1 MTINHLIPAMLLTMT
16 AISAPR
22 ALGQDDTY
30 RFDLGVRCGMSGY
43 VGDLSSNFFKR
54 PGVAA
59 GIKADYLFNP
69 RYSVGTTVS
78 VSTLSGSIDDS
89 KFMPSSAPRD
99 FKSTA
104 YGIDGRF
111 NFNFLPYGTGAPYE
125 HLSVW
130 TPYVSVGVGAVVAR
144 CGGDTSV
151 APSIPLGVGVRYRL
165 AYRVNLSVE
174 FTAIKTFTDK
184 IDGKMLDDPMT
195 IDSAFAKN
203 TDWMS
208 ALSFTISYE
217 IGRRCATC
225 HHID

>member
-1 MTINHLIPAMLLTMT
+1 MTIKHLILAMLLTMT
-16 AISAPR
+16 ALSAPFTY
-22 ALGQDDTY
+22 GQDDTY
-30 RFDLGVRCGMSGY
+30 RFDVGVRCGMSGY
-43 VGDLSSNFFKR
+43 SGDLCSNFFKQ
-54 PGVAA
+54 PGLNV

-69 RYSVGTTVS
+69 RYSVGAAVS
-78 VSTLSGSIDDS
+78 LSTLSGKVDE
-89 KFMPSSAPRD
+89 KTFLPSTAPRE

-104 YGIDGRF
+104 CGIDGRF

-130 TPYVSVGVGAVVAR
+130 TPYLSAGIGAMVSH
-144 CGGDTSV
+144 CGDNTTVS
-151 APSIPLGVGVRYRL
+151 PSIPLGAGVRYRV
-165 AYRVNLSVE
+165 ADRVNLSVE

-184 IDGKMLDDPMT
+184 IDGKALDDPMT

-208 ALSFTISYE
+208 ALTFTISYE
-217 IGRRCATC
+217 IGRRCSTC